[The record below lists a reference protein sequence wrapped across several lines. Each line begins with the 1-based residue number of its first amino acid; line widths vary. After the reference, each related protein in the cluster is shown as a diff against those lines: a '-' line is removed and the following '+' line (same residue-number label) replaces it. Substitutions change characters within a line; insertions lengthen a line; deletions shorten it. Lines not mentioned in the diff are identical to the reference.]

1 MADEAPERLRARPE
15 PVLGILNGVD
25 YEDWDP
31 RHDKYLPLQ
40 FDGNHLGTKAK
51 LKREFLN
58 RLHLK
63 ADQHTPLVGIVSRM
77 ASQGVGAVVAVQGR
91 RVAGILTDRDVALA
105 LGQGQA
111 TTQTPVKDVMTKD
124 VVTIWEDQG
133 IYDATQYFIGR
144 GFRRL
149 PIVNRDNELVGIV
162 TFDDLVSLLA
172 HEMINVTRAVDR
184 SLARKQGG

>member
-1 MADEAPERLRARPE
+1 MNLGQQFRSEVVTIEPAAPLAEA
-15 PVLGILNGVD
+15 
-25 YEDWDP
+25 
-31 RHDKYLPLQ
+31 
-40 FDGNHLGTKAK
+40 
-51 LKREFLN
+51 
-58 RLHLK
+58 
-63 ADQHTPLVGIVSRM
+63 VSRM

-105 LGQGQA
+105 LGQGKA
-111 TTQTPVKDVMTKD
+111 TTQTPVQDVMTRE

-172 HEMINVTRAVDR
+172 HELINVTRAVDR
-184 SLARKQGG
+184 SLARKSG

>member
-1 MADEAPERLRARPE
+1 MNLGQQFRSEVVTIEPAAPLAEA
-15 PVLGILNGVD
+15 
-25 YEDWDP
+25 
-31 RHDKYLPLQ
+31 
-40 FDGNHLGTKAK
+40 
-51 LKREFLN
+51 
-58 RLHLK
+58 
-63 ADQHTPLVGIVSRM
+63 VSRM

-105 LGQGQA
+105 LGQGKA
-111 TTQTPVKDVMTKD
+111 TAQTPVKDVMTKD

-172 HEMINVTRAVDR
+172 HELINVTRAVDR
-184 SLARKQGG
+184 SLARKQA

>member
-1 MADEAPERLRARPE
+1 MNLGQQFRSEVVTIEPAAPLAEA
-15 PVLGILNGVD
+15 
-25 YEDWDP
+25 
-31 RHDKYLPLQ
+31 
-40 FDGNHLGTKAK
+40 
-51 LKREFLN
+51 
-58 RLHLK
+58 
-63 ADQHTPLVGIVSRM
+63 VSRM
-77 ASQGVGAVVAVQGR
+77 VGKSVGAVVAVEGR

-105 LGQGQA
+105 LGQGKA

-184 SLARKQGG
+184 SLARKQG

>member
-1 MADEAPERLRARPE
+1 MNLGQQFRSEVVTIEPAAPLAEA
-15 PVLGILNGVD
+15 
-25 YEDWDP
+25 
-31 RHDKYLPLQ
+31 
-40 FDGNHLGTKAK
+40 
-51 LKREFLN
+51 
-58 RLHLK
+58 
-63 ADQHTPLVGIVSRM
+63 VSRM

>member
-1 MADEAPERLRARPE
+1 MNLGQQFRSEVVTIEPAAPLAEA
-15 PVLGILNGVD
+15 
-25 YEDWDP
+25 
-31 RHDKYLPLQ
+31 
-40 FDGNHLGTKAK
+40 
-51 LKREFLN
+51 
-58 RLHLK
+58 
-63 ADQHTPLVGIVSRM
+63 VSRM

-105 LGQGQA
+105 LGQGVA

-184 SLARKQGG
+184 SLAPKQG

>member
-1 MADEAPERLRARPE
+1 MNLGQQFRSEVVTIEPAAPLAEA
-15 PVLGILNGVD
+15 
-25 YEDWDP
+25 
-31 RHDKYLPLQ
+31 
-40 FDGNHLGTKAK
+40 
-51 LKREFLN
+51 
-58 RLHLK
+58 
-63 ADQHTPLVGIVSRM
+63 VSRM

-105 LGQGQA
+105 LGQGKA

-172 HEMINVTRAVDR
+172 HELINVTRAVDR
-184 SLARKQGG
+184 SLARKQA

>member
-1 MADEAPERLRARPE
+1 MNLGQQFRSEVVTIEPAAPLAEAVR
-15 PVLGILNGVD
+15 
-25 YEDWDP
+25 
-31 RHDKYLPLQ
+31 
-40 FDGNHLGTKAK
+40 
-51 LKREFLN
+51 
-58 RLHLK
+58 
-63 ADQHTPLVGIVSRM
+63 RM
-77 ASQGVGAVVAVQGR
+77 ASQGVGAVVVVQGR

-105 LGQGQA
+105 LGQGKE
-111 TTQTPVKDVMTKD
+111 TTQTPVQDVMTKE

-172 HEMINVTRAVDR
+172 HELINVTRAVDR
-184 SLARKQGG
+184 SLARKQG